1 MAPNLD
7 TIKDFLARLDL
18 STSRIP
24 TVAEYKKAYREKL
37 KKHPDKGGDTTV
49 FQGITEAAMAV
60 WKYMVEHQDQQ
71 HRAESDKD
79 STLLRTFE
87 SSNNVNYNKGSV
99 VFDIEGGKAQLWI
112 DSLQKRVGPPM
123 SLADGSGVRMKIDH
137 FKIPL
142 VTCKTKQEYGSLSI
156 TVYPNPKTSHP
167 KIMVQGQAYLAFVS
181 LVLPEVIKDM
191 IAPRPAIGIGTAA
204 ATPALT
210 SDCDSDTEDQPNIE
224 LLHNTEEQH
233 GTRSLDITPSDMLQG
248 PTNTIM
254 QQAFSRLEHEMVNIR
269 TSLAAKVDAALINI
283 SRLNTQGLDTKI
295 EALEHLMT
303 ANLKKTEELQ
313 IAVTDLSA
321 NIKDNS
327 DKINIDNSQIDK
339 LASCVASHP
348 TLSLLSTSLSTLRTE
363 VAQSTTLL
371 QVQSGVKGLSD
382 TLITLE
388 TEVKN
393 INQKITDTNEASNK
407 DMAQIR
413 KNSDDSLGVFNAMK
427 KSLETLVNQ
436 AVNPDLP
443 TTSHLPPN
451 PSPNIPN
458 QQNKPSDNTNNRIRR
473 GIMFT
478 DSIAVD
484 LDPTKLKHDLN
495 CDLKVV
501 PTNFIHHH
509 PSSAD
514 PDAYLQCMVD
524 QHLAGKTCY
533 DFAIIA
539 VGANDITEMDIES
552 SPPTT
557 LTNSVADQTKVL
569 VQVAETLATEN
580 NLDIFLVDKPP
591 RYDLTTRDSMGML
604 AKLSKYANGV
614 LASSVGMTPR
624 LSIIDQS
631 SLARSSLK
639 ARSDIY
645 KPDGLHLTP
654 KGLTFYTA
662 NVTRALQELYPD
674 MAVPKQTVSQEQ
686 SRQPNTGSPP
696 RQDRTQG
703 RGGRRDRPYQD
714 WPGYGYAGPVGQF
727 HHPPYPDYPP
737 PPPPGWHGGNWGG
750 NRQQRQPRPNNH
762 NWDSGRNV
770 GYSGGYSRGYG
781 RRN

>member
-37 KKHPDKGGDTTV
+37 KNHPDKGGDTTV

-156 TVYPNPKTSHP
+156 TVYPSPKTSHP

-191 IAPRPAIGIGTAA
+191 IAPRPAIGTAA

-210 SDCDSDTEDQPNIE
+210 SDCDSDTEQLHDTDQ
-224 LLHNTEEQH
+224 LHDRQH
-233 GTRSLDITPSDMLQG
+233 DTTHSGVLQG
-248 PTNTIM
+248 PTDTNM
-254 QQAFSRLEHEMVNIR
+254 QQAFNRLELEMVNIR
-269 TSLAAKVDAALINI
+269 TSLAVKVDAALVNI
-283 SRLNTQGLDTKI
+283 SRLNTQGLDAKI

-303 ANLKKTEELQ
+303 ANLKKTEELK

-321 NIKDNS
+321 NVMNKS

-339 LASCVASHP
+339 LANCVASHP
-348 TLSLLSTSLSTLRTE
+348 TLSQLSTSLSNLRTE
-363 VAQSTTLL
+363 VAQSTTLT
-371 QVQSGVKGLSD
+371 QVQSGVQGLSD
-382 TLITLE
+382 TLVTLE

-393 INQKITDTNEASNK
+393 MNQKITDRNEASNI

-413 KNSDDSLGVFNAMK
+413 KNSDDSLGLFNAMK
-427 KSLETLVNQ
+427 KSLDTLAKQ
-436 AVNPDLP
+436 AVNPEIP
-443 TTSHLPPN
+443 TTSHPTPK
-451 PSPNIPN
+451 PSPITN
-458 QQNKPSDNTNNRIRR
+458 QQDKPQDSSNSRIKK
-473 GIMFT
+473 GIMFS
-478 DSIAVD
+478 DSIALD
-484 LDPTKLKHDLN
+484 LDLNKMKHDLN
-495 CDLKVV
+495 CDLKVI

-509 PSSAD
+509 PTSAD
-514 PDAYLQCMVD
+514 PDAYLQCMVN

-533 DFAIIA
+533 DFAILA
-539 VGANDITEMDIES
+539 VGANDITELDTEN

-557 LTNSVADQTKVL
+557 LTNSVADQTKAL
-569 VQVAETLATEN
+569 IEVAETLAIEN

-591 RYDLTTRDSMGML
+591 RYDLATSDSMGML

-614 LASSVGMTPR
+614 LASSVGITPR
-624 LSIIDQS
+624 LFIVEQS
-631 SLARSSLK
+631 SLARSSPK
-639 ARSDIY
+639 ARADIY
-645 KPDGLHLTP
+645 KQDGLHLTA
-654 KGLTFYTA
+654 KGLAFYTT
-662 NVTRALQELYPD
+662 NIIRALQECYPD
-674 MAVPKQTVSQEQ
+674 MVRPIINQEQ
-686 SRQPNTGSPP
+686 NKQHHTSSSPP
-696 RQDRTQG
+696 RQDRRQG

-714 WPGYGYAGPVGQF
+714 WPGYGYAGPGGQF
-727 HHPPYPDYPP
+727 HHHPPYPDYPP

-750 NRQQRQPRPNNH
+750 NRQQRHQRPNR
-762 NWDSGRNV
+762 NWDSGRSV
-770 GYSGGYSRGYG
+770 DYSGSFSRGYG